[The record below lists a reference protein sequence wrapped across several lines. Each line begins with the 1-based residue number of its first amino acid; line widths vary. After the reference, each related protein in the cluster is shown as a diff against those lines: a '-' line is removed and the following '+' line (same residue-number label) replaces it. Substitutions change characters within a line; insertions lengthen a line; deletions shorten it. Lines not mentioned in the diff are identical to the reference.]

1 MEQLRA
7 AQRRQASR
15 ARHQQHSSDQRSR
28 RLASY
33 EHHGAGR
40 VGHCAA
46 AQEISAVTEAS
57 LRAAARTKRMCARFA
72 ELLCFSVE
80 YPTAESSMSPS
91 ADSLRLNPA
100 LSLTALSADLNV

>member
-33 EHHGAGR
+33 GGERDEGR
-40 VGHCAA
+40 LIWQTPETLWQPSRKGPTALVA
-46 AQEISAVTEAS
+46 AQTTWQYLCLLLTFEKVDNFASAKIQIAQPLTSS
-57 LRAAARTKRMCARFA
+57 LA
-72 ELLCFSVE
+72 EKIDC
-80 YPTAESSMSPS
+80 
-91 ADSLRLNPA
+91 
-100 LSLTALSADLNV
+100 